1 MMAPVETFHTL
12 LEAERALTQRLRARI
27 GAPPGDPNAALDAR
41 HTLGERVAD
50 RVALLVGSWTFIGA
64 SCTLLFVWIGLNV
77 WAATGAPDPYP
88 FILLNLV
95 LSTLAAV
102 QAPVILMSQNR
113 SADRDRAHAD
123 LDYRVNVRAEAE
135 IAALKVE
142 MEDLRGQQMGALLA
156 IQYEQLTLLRRL
168 SSHTLASEPVTDP
181 RLPAP
186 VRLAP

>member
-1 MMAPVETFHTL
+1 
-12 LEAERALTQRLRARI
+12 
-27 GAPPGDPNAALDAR
+27 
-41 HTLGERVAD
+41 
-50 RVALLVGSWTFIGA
+50 
-64 SCTLLFVWIGLNV
+64 
-77 WAATGAPDPYP
+77 
-88 FILLNLV
+88 
-95 LSTLAAV
+95 
-102 QAPVILMSQNR
+102 MSQNR

-168 SSHTLASEPVTDP
+168 SSHTLASEPVTDL

>member
-1 MMAPVETFHTL
+1 MTPPVETFHTL

-41 HTLGERVAD
+41 RTLGERVAD

-95 LSTLAAV
+95 LSTLVA
-102 QAPVILMSQNR
+102 VILMSQNR

-168 SSHTLASEPVTDP
+168 SSHTLASEPVTDL